1 MPAKPKTSEYESSG
15 SSGAALESAGFDSPQ
30 SLLGFAEQR
39 PAAGNLLDF
48 YGALPK
54 PCTAGSSVRFRQ
66 SAQRQTG
73 KPTRFAAFAH
83 NGRAGCNLPSAGSN
97 CYNAPKPAQSAVSGS
112 AAHNGRAGC
121 NLPSAGSNC
130 YNAPKP
136 AQSAVSGSAA
146 HNGRAGCN
154 LPSAGSNCYMKRGEQ
169 TLRTVYFGRFDRTLG
184 GAACISAARLP
195 ASRAG
200 FAIW

>member
-30 SLLGFAEQR
+30 SLRGLAEQR

-130 YNAPKP
+130 Y
-136 AQSAVSGSAA
+136 
-146 HNGRAGCN
+146 
-154 LPSAGSNCYMKRGEQ
+154 MKRGEQ